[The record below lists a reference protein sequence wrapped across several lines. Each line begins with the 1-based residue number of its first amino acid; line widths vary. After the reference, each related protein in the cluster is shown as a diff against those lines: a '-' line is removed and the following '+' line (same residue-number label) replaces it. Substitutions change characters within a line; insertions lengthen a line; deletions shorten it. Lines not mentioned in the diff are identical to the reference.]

1 MSERV
6 GVSRTP
12 RTSANNWHARE
23 ELQPEQPMLSCNVVL
38 VEKGRAIGIITRH
51 DVIEKS

>member
-1 MSERV
+1 MTGCYRNGYV
-6 GVSRTP
+6 ADILKTKQAILV
-12 RTSANNWHARE
+12 
-23 ELQPEQPMLSCNVVL
+23 